1 MRIKTKLYIGFSFL
15 FFVIVIIWAGSSIY
29 IFQLSNDSE
38 AILKDNYKSIIL
50 SNNMASILDDMKN
63 YQLGFLVG
71 GVSKREDSI
80 YLKKSIEF
88 ANNLD
93 NEKHNITENGEREM
107 VTQLEQSFNDFLQAF
122 ESERTNPIIK
132 DQPVYYNILQ
142 HYQQVKSVIN
152 SISDINMGAI
162 IRKNDHMKAKANSA
176 FVYISIFG
184 TICFLISFT
193 MLMNFP
199 RNISSPIRE
208 LTQGIQEIARKNYDQ
223 QLYFSSNDEF
233 GELASAFNIMTKK
246 LNEYEKSNLSE
257 ILFEKKRI
265 EAIISN
271 IKDAVIGLDQ
281 NRNLIFTNPASEILL
296 GVKTGE
302 LIGKGA
308 LDIASKN
315 DLFHNII
322 KELSNETY
330 HSKEFK
336 PLKIIVGGKESF
348 YIKEI
353 VDVYYTN
360 TGEDK
365 QQLIGYLIILKN
377 ITKFQE
383 LDDAKTSFIAT
394 ISHELKNPI
403 SSARL
408 NLKLL
413 EDTRVGELNKEQ
425 KALLDI
431 VKEEL
436 ARVIKITG
444 ELLDLT
450 QVESGNINLQI
461 RPVAPHEIIRY
472 AMNSI
477 KYQAELKRI
486 KIKVNAQ
493 EPLPLI
499 AADVE
504 KTAWVL
510 INFINNAIHY
520 SPQENTIIID
530 AIQDG
535 NSVKFS
541 VRDFGRGIEE
551 QYLEKIFEKFF
562 RVPGYSRDGTGL
574 GLAISKEFI
583 DKQKG
588 KIWAESKTGE
598 GSIFYFTL
606 PVIAA

>member
-38 AILKDNYKSIIL
+38 AILQDNYKSIVL
-50 SNNMASILDDMKN
+50 SNNMANILDDMKN
-63 YQLGFLVG
+63 FQLGYLVG
-71 GVSKREDSI
+71 GMSKRDDST
-80 YLKKSIEF
+80 YLKKITEF
-88 ANNLD
+88 EKNLA
-93 NEKHNITENGEREM
+93 NEKHNITENGEKEM
-107 VTQLEQSFNDFLQAF
+107 VVQLEQSFNDFLQSF
-122 ESERTNPIIK
+122 EFERVNSISKDEPI
-132 DQPVYYNILQ
+132 YYSILQ
-142 HYQQVKSVIN
+142 HYQEVKSVIN

-162 IRKNDHMKAKANSA
+162 IRKNDHMKATANHA
-176 FVYISIFG
+176 FIYISIFG

-199 RNISSPIRE
+199 RNISSPIRD
-208 LTQGIQEIARKNYDQ
+208 LTQGIQEIARKNYNQ

-246 LNEYEKSNLSE
+246 LNEYEKSNLSK

-265 EAIISN
+265 EAIICN
-271 IKDAVIGLDQ
+271 IKDAIIGLDQ
-281 NRNLIFTNPASEILL
+281 NKDLIFTNPAAETLL
-296 GVKTGE
+296 GVKSDK

-308 LDIASKN
+308 LEIASRN

-322 KELSNETY
+322 KELSNDTY

-336 PLKIIVGGKESF
+336 PIKIVVEGKESF

-353 VDVYYTN
+353 IDVYHMN
-360 TGEDK
+360 TGEGD

-413 EDTRVGELNKEQ
+413 EDPRVGELNKEQ
-425 KALLDI
+425 KTLLDN

-436 ARVIKITG
+436 VRLIKITS

-461 RPVAPHEIIRY
+461 RPADPHDIIRY
-472 AMNSI
+472 ALNSI
-477 KYQAELKRI
+477 KYQAELKKLTI
-486 KIKVNAQ
+486 KINAQ
-493 EPLPLI
+493 ENLPLI

-520 SPQENTIIID
+520 SPQESTIIID
-530 AIQDG
+530 AMQDDRAI
-535 NSVKFS
+535 KFS
-541 VRDFGRGIEE
+541 VSDFGKGIEK
-551 QYLEKIFEKFF
+551 QYLDKIFEKFY
-562 RVPGYSRDGTGL
+562 RVPGSSQDGTGL

-588 KIWAESKTGE
+588 KIWAESKPGE
-598 GSIFYFTL
+598 GSKFYFTL
-606 PVIAA
+606 PVVST

>member
-15 FFVIVIIWAGSSIY
+15 FFVIMIIWAGSSIY

-38 AILKDNYKSIIL
+38 AILQDNYKSIIL
-50 SNNMASILDDMKN
+50 SSNMTNILDDMKN
-63 YQLGFLVG
+63 LQLGYLIVG
-71 GVSKREDSI
+71 ISKQDDSTYTRKI
-80 YLKKSIEF
+80 TEF
-88 ANNLD
+88 GKNLAD
-93 NEKHNITENGEREM
+93 EKHNITENGEKEM
-107 VTQLEQSFNDFLQAF
+107 VIQLEQAFNDFLQAF
-122 ESERTNPIIK
+122 DFARTSSIRK
-132 DQPVYYNILQ
+132 DEPMYYNILQ
-142 HYQQVKSVIN
+142 HYQEVKTVIN

-162 IRKNDHMKAKANSA
+162 IRKNDHMKATANHA
-176 FVYISIFG
+176 FMYISIFG

-199 RNISSPIRE
+199 RNIASPIRE

-233 GELASAFNIMTKK
+233 GELASAFNSMTKK
-246 LNEYEKSNLSE
+246 LNEYEKSNLSK

-265 EAIISN
+265 ETIISN
-271 IKDAVIGLDQ
+271 IKDAIIGLDQ
-281 NRNLIFTNPASEILL
+281 NRDLIFTNPAAETLL
-296 GVKTGE
+296 GVKPE
-302 LIGKGA
+302 NLIGKGA
-308 LDIASKN
+308 LEIASRN

-322 KELSNETY
+322 KDLSNETY

-336 PLKIIVGGKESF
+336 PLKIVVEGKES
-348 YIKEI
+348 YYVKEI
-353 VDVYYTN
+353 IDVYHTG
-360 TGEDK
+360 TGESDP
-365 QQLIGYLIILKN
+365 QLIGYLISLKN

-425 KALLDI
+425 KSLLEN

-436 ARVIKITG
+436 GRLVKITG

-450 QVESGNINLQI
+450 QVESGNINLQP
-461 RPVAPHEIIRY
+461 RPADPHEIIRY
-472 AMNSI
+472 ALNSI
-477 KYQAELKRI
+477 KYQADLKKI
-486 KIKVNAQ
+486 TIKVNAQ
-493 EPLPLI
+493 EHLPLI
-499 AADVE
+499 NADVE
-504 KTAWVL
+504 NTAWVL

-520 SPQENTIIID
+520 SPQESTIIVD
-530 AIQDG
+530 AEHEAKT
-535 NSVKFS
+535 VRFS
-541 VRDFGRGIEE
+541 VRDFGKGIEE
-551 QYLEKIFEKFF
+551 QYLGKIFEKFF
-562 RVPGYSRDGTGL
+562 RVPGSSQDGTGL

-588 KIWAESKTGE
+588 TIWAESKPGE
-598 GSIFYFTL
+598 GSKFYFTL
-606 PVIAA
+606 PVAST